1 VPSRSIGEYWAAA
14 DHAAAEDEDL
24 IDMSKA
30 RFRSLA
36 AGVCA
41 GLALMLSTPASADET
56 MTEAETEAIE
66 DVVRGYLL
74 EHPEIIIEA
83 LQVLETRNRQQA
95 IDALLADEGAPVAGN
110 PEGPLTVVEFFDYQ
124 CPYCKTIAADMIE
137 TLEAEGDVRIVF
149 KEFPILGQ
157 ASEYAA
163 KAALAAHRQGKYL
176 DFHQALMATRGKL
189 NERVVIE
196 EARRVGLD
204 VERLQA
210 DMDSPEIAAALER
223 NHALATALQ
232 VNGTPAFVVGDTVV
246 PGQANMIN
254 LIQQLLEAERS
265 S

>member
-1 VPSRSIGEYWAAA
+1 MP
-14 DHAAAEDEDL
+14 
-24 IDMSKA
+24 KA

-36 AGVCA
+36 ASVCA
-41 GLALMLSTPASADET
+41 GLALMLSTPAAADET

-66 DVVRGYLL
+66 RVVRGYLL

-95 IDALLADEGAPVAGN
+95 IDALLADKAAPVAGN

-176 DFHQALMATRGKL
+176 EFHQALMAARGKL
-189 NERVVIE
+189 NERMVIE

-223 NHALATALQ
+223 NHELATALQ
-232 VNGTPAFVVGDTVV
+232 VNGTPAFVVGKTVV

>member
-1 VPSRSIGEYWAAA
+1 MP
-14 DHAAAEDEDL
+14 
-24 IDMSKA
+24 KA

-36 AGVCA
+36 AGACA
-41 GLALMLSTPASADET
+41 GVALMLSLPAAADET
-56 MTEAETEAIE
+56 MTEAETQAIE
-66 DVVRGYLL
+66 GVVRDYLL

-95 IDALLADEGAPVAGN
+95 IDAILADEAAPVAGN

-124 CPYCKTIAADMIE
+124 CPYCKTIASDMIE

-176 DFHQALMATRGKL
+176 EFHQALMATRGKL
-189 NERVVIE
+189 NERVVVE

-210 DMDSPEIAAALER
+210 DMDSPQIAEALAR
-223 NHALATALQ
+223 NHKAADALQ
-232 VNGTPAFVVGDTVV
+232 VNGTPAFVIGERLI
-246 PGQANMIN
+246 PGAVSMDR
-254 LIQQLLEAERS
+254 LRQLLEAERNS
-265 S
+265 